1 MPDDDRT
8 EHRLWQE
15 LERLSAA
22 WDLAMISN
30 DAGAIGRF
38 MADDWVIVS
47 ASGVTARDDFLAVV
61 ASGDLTH
68 ETFRGEITS
77 VRQYGDAAVVT
88 GRVRNNGHY
97 RASRS
102 APMNGPPTCLR
113 DATTVGYVFTVTSR
127 PFERRSYFFVLLLSI
142 KGAHFPSGP

>member
-38 MADDWVIVS
+38 MADDWVIVRCNGAGEAVDVALAES
-47 ASGVTARDDFLAVV
+47 TLTGFL
-61 ASGDLTH
+61 SWL
-68 ETFRGEITS
+68 E
-77 VRQYGDAAVVT
+77 AA
-88 GRVRNNGHY
+88 
-97 RASRS
+97 
-102 APMNGPPTCLR
+102 PP
-113 DATTVGYVFTVTSR
+113 
-127 PFERRSYFFVLLLSI
+127 
-142 KGAHFPSGP
+142 GALHQRL